1 MKLLVLSIAL
11 LLFTACSEEEKSNVF
26 FNDYEQSFGWQTVPV
41 VRGNTHSGVYAEAI
55 DPGREF
61 STTFQ
66 STFAQIEPAYP
77 LPQIKASVWLYATK
91 LTQPVLLV
99 LQVSDPAD
107 GRSIEYKSIEVKP
120 ADVNGKW
127 YNALFIHRLPIEL
140 KGSYLCKVF
149 LWNPNK
155 QNLLAD
161 DFQVAF
167 EK

>member
-1 MKLLVLSIAL
+1 M
-11 LLFTACSEEEKSNVF
+11 
-26 FNDYEQSFGWQTVPV
+26 QV

-127 YNALFIHRLPIEL
+127 YNALFSHRLPIEL
-140 KGSYLCKVF
+140 KGSYLCKVL